1 MRMWVT
7 FGSCGQSGEPSRST
21 MYVPM
26 NAVKNMISV
35 PRKSHIPSFELGMGN
50 PILSGGA
57 P

>member
-50 PILSGGA
+50 PIFKGGA
-57 P
+57 M